1 MRSVIGAG
9 GCDVTAGPSPVWKP
23 TLMETDPLNWSTR
36 PAIDLLADRRA
47 PADGEGPGGAG
58 FATPEAAEE
67 QEGHDAPGGRS
78 DRAGWSPTVRAAYRA
93 VVALVM
99 AALVAAMVVAFV
111 SHGQLRKADSTL
123 ATTRSELRHT
133 LAAVAVSR
141 TELLNVT
148 GQAEVA
154 GQTLTAAAAQLA
166 TDQTRLA
173 QAQADEFYQG
183 VSINQLDLC
192 LAGVEQ
198 SLNQIALGNTA
209 GAAATL
215 EGVAA
220 NCRSAEP
227 TGA

>member
-1 MRSVIGAG
+1 MGSVRTAG
-9 GCDVTAGPSPVWKP
+9 GRYVTAGLSPVWQS

-36 PAIDLLADRRA
+36 PAIDILGDPRVS
-47 PADGEGPGGAG
+47 ADGQGSGGGG
-58 FATPEAAEE
+58 FTTPEAAENR
-67 QEGHDAPGGRS
+67 QRRDAPRDRS
-78 DRAGWSPTVRAAYRA
+78 GHAGMRPTVRAAYWA
-93 VVALVM
+93 VVALVA
-99 AALVAAMVVAFV
+99 AALVAAVVVAFV
-111 SHGQLRKADSTL
+111 GHGQLRKADSTL

-133 LAAVAVSR
+133 LAAVAAAR

-148 GQAEVA
+148 GRADVA

-173 QAQADEFYQG
+173 QAQADQFYQG